1 MRPKPFSKG
10 ITAAGRRRPAGF
22 QSMKLIEKNKRENQ
36 MEKIWAPWRMEYIL
50 SEKKSGCIF
59 CEKFQADEDEK
70 NYILFR
76 DTLGF
81 VMLNIFP
88 YNNGHLMVSPYRHV
102 SAMDELSREES
113 AQLMDLVRK
122 SLSGLRKAVKPDG
135 YNVGMNIGSVAGA
148 GIADHLHIHI
158 VPRWRGDTNF
168 MPILAE
174 TKVLPQHLNHTF
186 EILRP
191 FFDAMR
197 G

>member
-1 MRPKPFSKG
+1 
-10 ITAAGRRRPAGF
+10 
-22 QSMKLIEKNKRENQ
+22 

-59 CEKFQADEDEK
+59 CEKFQAGEDKK

-102 SAMDELSREES
+102 SEMDELSGEES

-122 SLSGLRKAVKPDG
+122 SLSSLRKAVKPDG

-158 VPRWRGDTNF
+158 VPRWLGDTNF